1 MPTAAPWTSCETRGW
16 GGQMDQ
22 EESQEFYFP
31 GKTANENPLEERKK
45 EKKKSQGWREGPAK
59 QKAGLQ
65 ITGWGRKGFLGGEWL
80 C

>member
-16 GGQMDQ
+16 GGQTDQ

-45 EKKKSQGWREGPAK
+45 KKKAK
-59 QKAGLQ
+59 GGERGLQ
-65 ITGWGRKGFLGGEWL
+65 NRRQDADNGVGAEGFSLR
-80 C
+80 

>member
-45 EKKKSQGWREGPAK
+45 EKKKPRVERGACKTEGRTADNRVGAEGFSWR
-59 QKAGLQ
+59 
-65 ITGWGRKGFLGGEWL
+65 
-80 C
+80 